1 MTITPAAGEAS
12 DEQQWFPIAR
22 RNLLRAAG
30 ASAALLGMGVGTT
43 VAQSD
48 EDEDGDGYGDDGESP
63 QDDGTSDDG
72 PQAED
77 LDPIFG
83 YASAELNPCAGD
95 SSEECFE
102 AFDESVRPSHEVE
115 LHIDLPEELFA
126 FFAPGILTQA
136 EVDEINAAV
145 ADGVVEPEE
154 LSNPD
159 SEVTVTLPAGEGTA
173 EPSDG
178 EQTDGEQ
185 TDGEQTDGEQTNGEQ
200 TDGEQTN
207 GEQTD
212 GEQTLTLTIL
222 EIAELLAETTAFH
235 YEPTGISVEPGDVVL
250 YSAETPDHGV
260 AAYHERHGR
269 QNRVPEGVGPISAPL
284 VPVGGYWLYKFETP
298 GVYDFY
304 CPPHQ
309 IFGMVSRVV
318 VTDGDVPEL
327 SIEETGRPPEE
338 MNVFPLFLQGLDPNL
353 PSSAA
358 VFDTDALTP
367 ENIVDEGS
375 VSWETVVE
383 EYRSGGGEA

>member
-185 TDGEQTDGEQTNGEQ
+185 T
-200 TDGEQTN
+200 
-207 GEQTD
+207 
-212 GEQTLTLTIL
+212 LTLTIL

-250 YSAETPDHGV
+250 YSAETPDHGL